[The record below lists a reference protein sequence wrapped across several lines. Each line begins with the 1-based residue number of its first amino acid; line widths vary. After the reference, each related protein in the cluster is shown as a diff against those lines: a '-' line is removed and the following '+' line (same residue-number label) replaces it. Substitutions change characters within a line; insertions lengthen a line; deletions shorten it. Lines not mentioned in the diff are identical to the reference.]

1 MKNSNNNFIIRYID
15 HFYYLNKPCI
25 VTEYLIVNLIFIF
38 FFLDKFFNDI
48 ILKECD
54 LDLLINQRKKED
66 KKFATFEILNWSKQI
81 LLGLSYLH
89 RNNIVHRDIKP
100 R

>member
-1 MKNSNNNFIIRYID
+1 MHCHRIPYSKFNIYI
-15 HFYYLNKPCI
+15 
-25 VTEYLIVNLIFIF
+25 